1 MTYDKTIKSKT
12 VELKTKDYIKLV
24 IPDIMTYDRTVKK

>member
-1 MTYDKTIKSKT
+1 MTYDKTVESKT

-24 IPDIMTYDRTVKK
+24 IPDIMTYDRTVKQ